1 MIDND
6 KDADC
11 LEYLITVNSC
21 IPPSEHLLSV
31 HSSVLWISTI
41 NELEQICGCVKC
53 IVIKGGV
60 GKDEETFNLSNLSSL
75 TTLEM
80 RRDSFR
86 NCHSIVFE
94 SMNDC
99 MNDE

>member
-6 KDADC
+6 KDADS

-31 HSSVLWISTI
+31 HSSVLWISRM
-41 NELEQICGCVKC
+41 NELNEICCCVES
-53 IVIKGGV
+53 IVIQGGV
-60 GKDEETFNLSNLSSL
+60 GLKEKTFNLSNLSCLRSVS
-75 TTLEM
+75 M
-80 RRDSFR
+80 GYNAFRD
-86 NCHSIVFE
+86 CHWIVFE
-94 SMNDC
+94 STNDC